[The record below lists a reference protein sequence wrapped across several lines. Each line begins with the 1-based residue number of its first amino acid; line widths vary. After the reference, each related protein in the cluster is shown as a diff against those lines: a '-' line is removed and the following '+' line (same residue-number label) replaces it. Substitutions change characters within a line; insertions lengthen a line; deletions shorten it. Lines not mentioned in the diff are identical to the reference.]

1 MIEIMGSAG
10 DRASALELLCRHFNS
25 KKTVRCTSCRSDRY
39 YVVAR
44 GVLRCARCR
53 TDYRPFGSRAA
64 INRIL

>member
-1 MIEIMGSAG
+1 MTTVSG
-10 DRASALELLCRHFNS
+10 RASALEMLRRHLGNRKIVS
-25 KKTVRCTSCRSDRY
+25 CTSCRSDRY